1 MSAVMV
7 APMDTMVA
15 CGAMVAD
22 DARAMHGH
30 HPAAASAGDKGGIDG
45 RIAVIIGI
53 VIRIVVVIDATD
65 KSPAEVTPV
74 AESVPGKSMAS
85 CNACRSRADRA
96 AANDSTANTT
106 TRAKTAADATA
117 TAPTASTATA
127 TAMSVDFNRQSVGN
141 RLSGACH
148 SRIDRRQRF
157 GSLAGKGRRHQQ
169 CDRCAQRASHEN

>member
-7 APMDTMVA
+7 APMDTMMA
-15 CGAMVAD
+15 CGAMVAN

-30 HPAAASAGDKGGIDG
+30 HPAATSASDKGRIDG
-45 RIAVIIGI
+45 RIGVIIGI
-53 VIRIVVVIDATD
+53 IIRIVVVIDATD

-74 AESVPGKSMAS
+74 DESVPAKTMAS

-96 AANDSTANTT
+96 AANDSAANTT
-106 TRAKTAADATA
+106 TRAKTAAAAVT
-117 TAPTASTATA
+117 TASASA
-127 TAMSVDFNRQSVGN
+127 SMSVDFNHQSVGN
-141 RLSGACH
+141 RLRGACH

-169 CDRCAQRASHEN
+169 CGRCAQRTSHEN